1 MVFQAGDGVHGT
13 VWLSCGRGSHAVS
26 LRAGPAALL
35 AHGDEAEWAR
45 LLGASH
51 GAEAGLRAA
60 WSPGPCGEQRCGSSR
75 ACVDRDVL
83 SAGRGG
89 REAWE
94 AGPGPGSLQSI
105 YLIKLCIQL
114 ACLSFLLGPREGRRR
129 ERGQGEKE
137 RTSGGRMRACTLQRR
152 PWPSLPPGTPVPPS
166 LAL

>member
-1 MVFQAGDGVHGT
+1 MRVNPGGTGSGVQGGFHRRNAASMVFQAGDGVHGT

-94 AGPGPGSLQSI
+94 AGPGPGSL
-105 YLIKLCIQL
+105 
-114 ACLSFLLGPREGRRR
+114 
-129 ERGQGEKE
+129 
-137 RTSGGRMRACTLQRR
+137 
-152 PWPSLPPGTPVPPS
+152 LPARSSESV
-166 LAL
+166 

>member
-1 MVFQAGDGVHGT
+1 M
-13 VWLSCGRGSHAVS
+13 S

-89 REAWE
+89 YLAPLMRPQKFPDTLGSLEGNTE
-94 AGPGPGSLQSI
+94 GPGTGSSEPHKSNLEKKNESCDI
-105 YLIKLCIQL
+105 TLPDFRLCYEATVIKIVCYWHKKI
-114 ACLSFLLGPREGRRR
+114 
-129 ERGQGEKE
+129 
-137 RTSGGRMRACTLQRR
+137 
-152 PWPSLPPGTPVPPS
+152 
-166 LAL
+166 